1 MLERLRRAPEGVS
14 GEVRL
19 EVSMLPIPPEKAPAG
34 RRLDLRRLAA
44 DLRGVVAVAGA
55 TSNAGKTRTV
65 ERLLAAFAQERIP
78 ATALKVT
85 RTHLT
90 SCPRGHDACG
100 TCDSLS
106 GAFEIVSDP
115 DRLAVPGKDTAR
127 YLAAGA
133 GEVLWLLARPDAMEV
148 GLAAVAAALAPG
160 VVLVAEGNS
169 FLDWV
174 EVDVALMA
182 VWDRESPK
190 PSAEHVLDRVD
201 AFVLRPGRGGAF
213 PPPLRDDKPV
223 VDDATL
229 WPFVSARL
237 VASRVRER

>member
-1 MLERLRRAPEGVS
+1 MR
-14 GEVRL
+14 
-19 EVSMLPIPPEKAPAG
+19 PIPPEKAPPG
-34 RRLDLRRLAA
+34 RRLDLRLRAV

-65 ERLLAAFAQERIP
+65 EMLLAALARERIP

-100 TCDSLS
+100 TCDSLT
-106 GAFEIVSDP
+106 GAFEIVRDKV
-115 DRLAVPGKDTAR
+115 RLAEPGKDTAR

-133 GEVLWLLARPDAMEV
+133 GDVLWLLARPDAMEA
-148 GLAAVAAALAPG
+148 GLAAVAAALRPG

-169 FLDWV
+169 FLDWA

-182 VWDRESPK
+182 VWDRETPK
-190 PSAEHVLDRVD
+190 PSAEHVIDRVD
-201 AFVLRPGRGGAF
+201 AFVLRPGRGGAL
-213 PPPLRDDKPV
+213 PPPPRDDKPV
-223 VDDATL
+223 VDDASL

-237 VASRVRER
+237 AAVGARVR